1 MITQIKKRG
10 GSLIIVLPSEF
21 VKYMGLEA
29 EDWVNISDLH
39 KENKQ

>member
-10 GSLIIVLPSEF
+10 GSLIIVLPAEF
-21 VKYMGLEA
+21 VKYMELEE

-39 KENKQ
+39 KVVKQ

>member
-21 VKYMGLEA
+21 VKYMELE
-29 EDWVNISDLH
+29 ELDWVNISDLH
-39 KENKQ
+39 KVVKQ